1 MILHEHSKRSCDA
14 MLHSILTASDK
25 FLVHY
30 VNDKDP
36 SRPRRQGPQRNVNP
50 LERFCGAIVCP
61 LFEKPSRPP
70 TPLFTVA
77 FYRYSP
83 SSHCNSSSRS
93 CKREDDFG
101 GAGARADK
109 GKNNLGAHR
118 ASQRAGAEK
127 LAQPGERQQP
137 SALAGLEFAALA
149 YELQNGS
156 SE

>member
-1 MILHEHSKRSCDA
+1 MPRHYS
-14 MLHSILTASDK
+14 ASDE

-30 VNDKDP
+30 VNDKDVH
-36 SRPRRQGPQRNVNP
+36 RPRPWTPLRKVARQRC
-50 LERFCGAIVCP
+50 FCGAIVCP

-93 CKREDDFG
+93 CKRADDFG

-109 GKNNLGAHR
+109 EKNNLGAHR

-127 LAQPGERQQP
+127 LAQPGELQQP

-149 YELQNGS
+149 YELQNVS